1 MANPNRATDESNAPK
16 DRQDQYDSSIQEY
29 ENGQAL
35 ETNDDGR
42 QNYAGRFPRDFYKYS
57 ADFHDR
63 ENGAPGIDE
72 DFGTSSAG
80 RGREEILPNLMPEGD
95 GVAET
100 KVDREIREEIMD
112 AFTHDTS
119 LDADDVTVRVEDG
132 VVTLSGTVL
141 DSRMR
146 QEIEDA
152 VQSVPR
158 VDEVVNCLILSPPAG
173 SPLN

>member
-1 MANPNRATDESNAPK
+1 MANPNITADESNAPK

-35 ETNDDGR
+35 ETNDEGK
-42 QNYAGRFPRDFYKYS
+42 QNYSGRFPRDFYKYS

-72 DFGTSSAG
+72 DFGTHSAG
-80 RGREEILPNLMPEGD
+80 RGKEEILPNLMPEGD
-95 GVAET
+95 GDAET

-112 AFTHDTS
+112 AFTHDSS

-132 VVTLSGTVL
+132 VVTLSGTV
-141 DSRMR
+141 DEARMK

-158 VDEVVNCLILSPPAG
+158 VDEVVNCLIVNPPAN